1 MEHLIIKVSLFYIN
15 PIILLHVFFIRNL
28 FENCNC
34 FKLVTD
40 MYLLFMCACKLRK
53 SIHNIINIFLYFYR
67 LTNEET
73 RKIWEESGDP
83 DGPGGKICFMV
94 WGGEGDPHILF
105 HEQRKKI

>member
-1 MEHLIIKVSLFYIN
+1 
-15 PIILLHVFFIRNL
+15 
-28 FENCNC
+28 
-34 FKLVTD
+34 

-83 DGPGGKICFMV
+83 DGPGGKIYFMV
-94 WGGEGDPHILF
+94 WGEGVTHTSCFINKG
-105 HEQRKKI
+105 RKSDNTFLSK

>member
-1 MEHLIIKVSLFYIN
+1 MFQTCDR
-15 PIILLHVFFIRNL
+15 HVFTI
-28 FENCNC
+28 
-34 FKLVTD
+34 
-40 MYLLFMCACKLRK
+40 YHMCACKLRK

-94 WGGEGDPHILF
+94 RGERVTHTSCFMNKGRKSDKTL
-105 HEQRKKI
+105 HE